1 MFFISI
7 IKIIILFLLTFYG
20 LAWAETPFTCPS
32 IESVHQLRNI
42 WPHGAWL
49 PLYEENSELASEKDI
64 ANFSKVATGFRGAE
78 WSGDFLEMAHCHYT
92 GENRIVLAR
101 DMLKPNTEQYPKW
114 QFISPA
120 LARCLSCKEDDC
132 SYSDIG

>member
-1 MFFISI
+1 MFLIH
-7 IKIIILFLLTFYG
+7 LFKVVLALL
-20 LAWAETPFTCPS
+20 LAFHGWALAETPFTCPS

-42 WPHGAWL
+42 WPHGIWL

-64 ANFSKVATGFRGAE
+64 ENFSKVTTGFREAE

-101 DMLKPNTEQYPKW
+101 DMLKPNAEEYPKW
-114 QFISPA
+114 QFISSK
-120 LARCLSCKEDDC
+120 LAHCLSCNENDC
-132 SYSDIG
+132 PYSDIG